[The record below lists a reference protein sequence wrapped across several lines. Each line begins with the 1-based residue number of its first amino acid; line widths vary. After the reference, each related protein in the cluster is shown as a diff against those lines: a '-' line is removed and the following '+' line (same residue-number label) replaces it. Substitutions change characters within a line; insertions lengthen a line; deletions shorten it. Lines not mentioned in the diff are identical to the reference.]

1 MKLVEDL
8 LDGISKIRWT
18 SNRETWT
25 PGGAWRPDLTARVK
39 TASGEFTLMFEV
51 KRSGEPRTIA
61 QLAVYAKEAE
71 GYVVLVAPLVSERGR
86 ALCIELG
93 LGFVDMA
100 GNAYLKFDG
109 VLVDRAGRKSSVKGR
124 RSRDVFAKK
133 ASRIVRRLLSSPKR
147 TWTLQEI
154 ADEAKVSVSQA
165 QLVVEALSREAY
177 ADKARGSIGLS
188 RPGELLDAWA
198 KIYDFSSQKATGYY
212 CPLKDQGKILAA
224 LRKLPGEAYA
234 LTLGA
239 AASMVAPAVR
249 STDVY
254 IYAPTGREA
263 LVKALDLK
271 PVEFGGNVYL
281 VEPNDE
287 GILFDTQ
294 RKDGLTLVS
303 SLQLYLDLFNYPSR
317 GREQAEAIREKALG
331 V

>member
-1 MKLVEDL
+1 VEDL
-8 LDGISKIRWT
+8 LASISKIRWT
-18 SNRETWT
+18 ST
-25 PGGAWRPDLTARVK
+25 PQAQAPSGVWRPDMMAKVK
-39 TASGEFTLMFEV
+39 TASGEFPLLFEV
-51 KRSGEPRTIA
+51 KGSGEPRAIA
-61 QLAVYAKEAE
+61 QLAVYAKEAK

-109 VLVDRAGRKSSVKGR
+109 VLVDRAGRKGPAKERGNI
-124 RSRDVFAKK
+124 DVFARK
-133 ASRIVRRLLSSPKR
+133 ASRVVMKLLSSPKR

-154 ADEAKVSVSQA
+154 AAEAKVSVSQA

-177 ADKARGSIGLS
+177 VDKARGSIGLS

-198 KIYDFSSQKATGYY
+198 KTYNFSSQKATGYY
-212 CPLKDQGKILAA
+212 CPLKDQERILAA
-224 LRKLPGEAYA
+224 LRKLPEGSYA

-239 AASMVAPAVR
+239 AASLVAPAVR

-254 IYAPTGREA
+254 IYAPEGLEA
-263 LVKALDLK
+263 IVKALDLK

-281 VEPNDE
+281 VEPNDG

-294 RKDGLTLVS
+294 RKEGLTLVS
-303 SLQLYLDLFNYPSR
+303 SLQLYLDLFNYPAR